1 MLPTFLVIGAMKAG
15 TSSLHTF
22 LAHHPQIFMS
32 EVKEINYFVP
42 GMTGNMS
49 LEDYQAHFADA
60 DAVADLRVVG
70 ESSPSYTMCTAFKG
84 VPGRIAE
91 TLTDPRFIYVM
102 REPIARAQ
110 SNYLHAL
117 RKYEKRSIDEA
128 LRKDYRYLDA
138 SRYFMQASA
147 YIDLFGR
154 DKLLLLTAEEL
165 KTHRGE
171 TLAKVYEFLGVDPS
185 DTATN
190 LPNTHDTAS
199 MRIPR
204 PSWPTGGFDRVA
216 RAALPERLHTRLATT
231 TLDPHLADL
240 APDTLEWVR
249 GQLAPDV
256 AALRDLMPPGFDG
269 WGIA

>member
-1 MLPTFLVIGAMKAG
+1 MKAG

-32 EVKEINYFVP
+32 ELKEINYFVP

-49 LEDYQAHFADA
+49 QSAYEEHFADA
-60 DAVADLRVVG
+60 ATVQDLRMVG

-84 VPGRIAE
+84 VPERIAS

-117 RKYEKRSIDEA
+117 RRDEKRPIDEA
-128 LRKDYRYLDA
+128 LRKDYRYLDT

-154 DKLLLLTAEEL
+154 DRLLLLTAEEL
-165 KTHRGE
+165 KSHRGE
-171 TLAKVYEFLGVDPS
+171 TLEKVYDFLGVDPS
-185 DTATN
+185 TTATD
-190 LPNTHDTAS
+190 LPNTHDSAS

-204 PSWPTGGFDRVA
+204 PGWPTGALDRAA
-216 RAALPERLHTRLATT
+216 RAVMSEGLHTRLATT
-231 TLDPHLADL
+231 TVDPSLSDL
-240 APDTLEWVR
+240 RPDTMEWVR
-249 GQLAPDV
+249 EQLAPDV
-256 AALRDLMPPGFDG
+256 SSLRTLMPPGFDG